1 MKKPNLTGN
10 NRRYLFVFVIFVLA
24 VSVFAVFGDKGLLD
38 AYRLK
43 SEFTQINDYN
53 TTLQGVNAELTEEI
67 SLLKNDNRYIA
78 FIARK
83 ELGMIGRD
91 ELLYKFEE

>member
-1 MKKPNLTGN
+1 MKKPNITGS
-10 NRRYLFVFVIFVLA
+10 NRRYLFVFILFVLA
-24 VSVFAVFGDKGLLD
+24 VSVFAVFGDKGILD

-43 SEFTQINDYN
+43 SELKQIHDYN
-53 TTLQGVNAELTEEI
+53 TKLEGMNAELTEDI

-91 ELLYKFEE
+91 EVLYKFEE

>member
-1 MKKPNLTGN
+1 MKKPKITGS
-10 NRRYLFVFVIFVLA
+10 NRRYLFVFILFVLA

-43 SEFTQINDYN
+43 SELSQINGYN
-53 TTLQGVNAELTEEI
+53 AKLQGINTELTEEI
-67 SLLKNDNRYIA
+67 SLLENDKRYIA

-91 ELLYKFEE
+91 EILYKFEE